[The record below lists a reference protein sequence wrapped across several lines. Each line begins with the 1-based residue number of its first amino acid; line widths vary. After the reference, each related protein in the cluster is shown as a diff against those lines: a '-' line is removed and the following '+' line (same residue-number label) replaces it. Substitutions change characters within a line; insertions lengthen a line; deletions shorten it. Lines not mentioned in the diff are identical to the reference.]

1 MTLYKIMS
9 GGAAMEYI
17 LEMKGIQKSFPGVRA
32 LKGVDFKVKPGEIH
46 SLMGENGAGKSTLI
60 KILTG
65 IYQKDEGTIIFDGKE
80 VEIKNAIDAQNIGIS
95 TVYQELNMIPYLSVG
110 ENIYLGRY
118 PYKNKKIDWQTLYK
132 NAQKLLDDM
141 GLKIDA
147 KETLNNYGTA
157 AQQMIS
163 IARAISLNCK
173 LIVLDEPTSSLD
185 TDEVQMLFKL
195 IRNLQKKEIA
205 IIFISH
211 RLDEVYELSDRI
223 TILKDGEYEGTY
235 PVSEL
240 SQNELITK
248 MVGRNIVQEAKNV
261 RQHTNDS
268 EELIIEL
275 DHVIMNPK
283 LKDISIKVKKGE
295 IVGLAGLLGAGRTES
310 AQVIFGY
317 SIPDSGTVKVKT
329 VPVSLKSPRDG
340 LKHKMAFVTE
350 NRREEGIIPNMSVRD
365 NILLSNL
372 QNISKNGFLDRSSGD
387 KIVNDY
393 IKRLGIKTPSPN
405 QKIKNLSG
413 GNQQKVILARW
424 LATNPDFIIFDEP
437 TRGIDVGAK
446 RDVEELI
453 AEVADMGLAIL
464 FISSEMAEISRNC
477 DRVYVIRDGKVA
489 GELFANEISQDAI
502 TNTIA
507 EGKKVN
513 AVG

>member
-1 MTLYKIMS
+1 
-9 GGAAMEYI
+9 MEYI
-17 LEMKGIQKSFPGVRA
+17 LEMKGIQKSFPGVHA
-32 LKGVDFKVKPGEIH
+32 LKGVDFRVRPGEIH

-65 IYQKDEGTIIFDGKE
+65 IYQRDEGTIVFDGKE
-80 VEIKNAIDAQNIGIS
+80 VEIKSAIDAQNIGIS

-118 PYKNKKIDWQTLYK
+118 PYKNKRIDWNTLYK
-132 NAQKLLDDM
+132 NAQALLNDM
-141 GLKIDA
+141 GLKINA
-147 KETLNNYGTA
+147 RETLNSYGTA

-185 TDEVQMLFKL
+185 TGEVRMLFKL
-195 IRNLQKKEIA
+195 IRDLQKKDIA
-205 IIFISH
+205 VIFISH
-211 RLDEVYELSDRI
+211 RLDEVYELSDSI

-235 PVSEL
+235 SVYEL

-248 MVGRNIVQEAKNV
+248 MVGREIVQEARNI
-261 RQHTNDS
+261 REHTNDS
-268 EELIIEL
+268 EACVIEL
-275 DHVIMNPK
+275 EHITMNPK
-283 LKDISIKVKKGE
+283 LKDISIKVKRGE

-317 SIPDSGTVKVKT
+317 SIPDAGTVRVKT
-329 VPVSLKSPRDG
+329 VPVSLKTPRDG
-340 LKHKMAFVTE
+340 LRNKMAFVTE

-372 QNISKNGFLDRSSGD
+372 ANISKHGFLDRAQGD
-387 KIVNDY
+387 KIVKEY
-393 IKRLGIKTPSPN
+393 IERLGVKTPSPN

-464 FISSEMAEISRNC
+464 FISSEMAEIFRNC
-477 DRVYVIRDGKVA
+477 DRVYVLRDGRIA
-489 GELFANEISQDAI
+489 GELTGDEISQESI

-507 EGKKVN
+507 EGKKTGVT
-513 AVG
+513 V